1 MDPNCAH
8 QPNEGHSYS
17 QFLQFM
23 IISQARLYDY
33 ALLHIFLKPS
43 CSDKVGKYIT
53 AQRATVPT

>member
-33 ALLHIFLKPS
+33 ALLHIF
-43 CSDKVGKYIT
+43 
-53 AQRATVPT
+53 